1 MGFKKRMKKIG
12 RYTWEL
18 VKMAFPSLFMYFALS
33 IIVIMLTMGKTLT
46 FSAGKVTWWAV
57 CLVGVLVYN
66 GLMSY
71 VQGTMGFEML
81 VSGNMKR
88 VSMQEL
94 EGGYKMSSHKEAKE
108 YRAWKG
114 FVVGGIL
121 AIFPLITGIVFGCNQ
136 ETIDAVFAKDAVQ
149 ADAGFGWIFLLLL
162 LFSGWSTTLFLLINT
177 TGVTISY
184 FVCIA
189 FAVLPVLLSGFFYI
203 AGAYGKRRKILK
215 EQELRDREAQKQASI
230 APKINYGGLPGT
242 KPKKRK

>member
-88 VSMQEL
+88 VSC
-94 EGGYKMSSHKEAKE
+94 KS
-108 YRAWKG
+108 WKADTKCLRIKKQKNIVLG
-114 FVVGGIL
+114 KALWWVV
-121 AIFPLITGIVFGCNQ
+121 F
-136 ETIDAVFAKDAVQ
+136 
-149 ADAGFGWIFLLLL
+149 W
-162 LFSGWSTTLFLLINT
+162 LFF
-177 TGVTISY
+177 
-184 FVCIA
+184 
-189 FAVLPVLLSGFFYI
+189 
-203 AGAYGKRRKILK
+203 R
-215 EQELRDREAQKQASI
+215 
-230 APKINYGGLPGT
+230 
-242 KPKKRK
+242 